1 MVFLPIRILVV
12 KSEKIAPLDKKDA
25 LLKAEHFCA
34 YQERSHQEVRDKLY
48 SYGLITPDVEEL
60 ISQLI
65 ENNFLNEERFATAYA
80 SGKFRMKGWGKL
92 KIKQGLKLKR
102 VSPKLIELALRK
114 LDGDEYLDKLKSIL
128 EKKDAILKEADN
140 FKRRQKLISFALS
153 KGYEKDLI
161 LDLLTIK

>member
-1 MVFLPIRILVV
+1 M

-48 SYGLITPDVEEL
+48 SFKLTTPEVEEL

-65 ENNFLNEERFATAYA
+65 ENNFLNEERFAIAYA
-80 SGKFRMKGWGKL
+80 NGKFRMKGWGKL

-102 VSPKLIELALRK
+102 VSPKLIELALRQ
-114 LDGDEYLDKLKSIL
+114 LDGNEYLGKLKGIL
-128 EKKDAILKEADN
+128 EKKDASLKEADT
-140 FKRRQKLISFALS
+140 FKRRQKLVNFALS

>member
-1 MVFLPIRILVV
+1 MVFLPTRILVV

-48 SYGLITPDVEEL
+48 SFKLTTPEVEEL

-65 ENNFLNEERFATAYA
+65 ENNFLNEERFAIAYA
-80 SGKFRMKGWGKL
+80 NGKFRMKGWGKL

-102 VSPKLIELALRK
+102 VSPKLIELALRQ
-114 LDGDEYLDKLKSIL
+114 LDGNEYLGKLKGIL
-128 EKKDAILKEADN
+128 EKKDASLKEADT
-140 FKRRQKLISFALS
+140 FKRRQKLVNFALS

>member
-1 MVFLPIRILVV
+1 M
-12 KSEKIAPLDKKDA
+12 DKKDA
-25 LLKAEHFCA
+25 LLKVEHFCA

-65 ENNFLNEERFATAYA
+65 ENNFLNEERFAIAYA
-80 SGKFRMKGWGKL
+80 NGKFRMKGWGKL
-92 KIKQGLKLKR
+92 KIKQGLKLKH
-102 VSPKLIELALRK
+102 VSPKLIELALRQ
-114 LDGDEYLDKLKSIL
+114 LQEDEYLGKLKDIL
-128 EKKDAILKEADN
+128 EKKDALLKEPN
-140 FKRRQKLISFALS
+140 TFHRKQKLINFALS